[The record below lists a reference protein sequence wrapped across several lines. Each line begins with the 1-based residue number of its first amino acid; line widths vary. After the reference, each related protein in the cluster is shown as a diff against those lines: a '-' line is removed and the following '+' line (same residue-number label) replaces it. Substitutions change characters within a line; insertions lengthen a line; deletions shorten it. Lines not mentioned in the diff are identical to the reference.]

1 MEIKI
6 GQTVFLKHDRSAC
19 NRTKNRIREH
29 GAQGFVIKMFSPSSR
44 LFGGSPAILFD
55 SVSELS
61 SDGMGG
67 KEAWSGWLPIGEI
80 IMSEGE
86 DNA

>member
-6 GQTVFLKHDRSAC
+6 GQTVFLKHNRSAC
-19 NRTKNRIREH
+19 NRTKNRIHEH
-29 GAQGFVIKMFSPSSR
+29 GSEGFIIQKFVPNSG
-44 LFGGSPAILFD
+44 LFNGRPAILFN

-61 SDGMGG
+61 NDGTGG
-67 KEAWSGWLPIGEI
+67 KERWSGWLPIGEI
-80 IMSEGE
+80 IMSKGE

>member
-1 MEIKI
+1 MEIKV
-6 GQTVFLKHDRSAC
+6 GETVFIKHNRSAC

-29 GAQGFVIKMFSPSSR
+29 GTQGFVIKMFRPNSC

-67 KEAWSGWLPIGEI
+67 KEAWHGWIPIGEI
-80 IMSEGE
+80 IMTEGE
-86 DNA
+86 KDA

>member
-1 MEIKI
+1 
-6 GQTVFLKHDRSAC
+6 
-19 NRTKNRIREH
+19 
-29 GAQGFVIKMFSPSSR
+29 
-44 LFGGSPAILFD
+44 LFD

-61 SDGMGG
+61 SDGKGG

-86 DNA
+86 GDA

>member
-1 MEIKI
+1 VEIKI
-6 GQTVFLKHDRSAC
+6 GQTVFLKHSKAAC

-29 GAQGFVIKMFSPSSR
+29 GRLGFVIKKFVPGSG
-44 LFGGSPAILFD
+44 LFDNQAAILFN

-67 KEAWSGWLPIGEI
+67 KEAWVGWLPLGEI

-86 DNA
+86 ENA